1 MDLKVGNTPIAI
13 MSNFIFCKMENKN
26 PSGSIADRIVD
37 FSINILKNEGKIKI
51 SENLIAVANDDLAV
65 SFAVFCAKKGFKCN
79 IVTNSSNSLKNIE
92 LCEFFGAK
100 IYYYTKS
107 DKYSNLSEEMRRIIE
122 QYFKKNNIK
131 VTEIDF
137 FNENIIKKCY
147 NNSIC
152 EEINHQVLVY
162 GKNLKNIFLF
172 KEDYILAELLK
183 DKFPNSNIYE
193 ISIKNNLLNFNSERK
208 NIIKRNELFDDSKI
222 KKGLF
227 KEKIAINIEN
237 VSENIKDVAK
247 KSGLIMDYKTSAVY
261 LTAKEVPCFENDVS
275 LIFFYENGE
284 RYIEE
289 LKKIKK

>member
-1 MDLKVGNTPIAI
+1 
-13 MSNFIFCKMENKN
+13 
-26 PSGSIADRIVD
+26 
-37 FSINILKNEGKIKI
+37 
-51 SENLIAVANDDLAV
+51 
-65 SFAVFCAKKGFKCN
+65 
-79 IVTNSSNSLKNIE
+79 
-92 LCEFFGAK
+92 
-100 IYYYTKS
+100 
-107 DKYSNLSEEMRRIIE
+107 MRRIIE

-222 KKGLF
+222 KNGF
-227 KEKIAINIEN
+227 FQEKINVNIEN
-237 VSENIKDVAK
+237 VSENIKDIAK

-261 LTAKEVPCFENDVS
+261 LVAKEVPCFGNDVS